1 MGDGYSL
8 AGSCLFILFVLL
20 DGALFG
26 FAAAAQEA
34 NTIELAKRADEGD
47 KKASRILKILDNGIR
62 LNYTIQISAMM
73 MNVVVGAFVL
83 NVFAKYFQG
92 ISYAQILTA
101 VILMIIVA
109 VFGIVIPIKISVLH
123 ADKAVE
129 NLFGIVSLV
138 LVVLSPIIITVTF
151 MGNCIVR
158 ILGMNPNAD
167 ADNVTEEEILTMVNE
182 GHEQGVIEA
191 DEAEMIS
198 NIFEFGDKEAVDIM
212 THRKN
217 ILALDGNKTLEEAV
231 SFMLHENNSR
241 YPVYDGDIDN
251 IIGIVHIKDALKE
264 YGNRAKAEEPV
275 KNIRE
280 ILYDAKLIP
289 GTRNINDLFKLMQ
302 REKVHMAIV
311 VDEYGQTAG
320 LVTMEDILEEI
331 VGNILDEHDED
342 EEQIMRRADNTY
354 VVDGMTLLDDLEE
367 ELSIQFN
374 VEDINTL
381 NGFLI
386 LKTGKIPKEEQVGTE
401 IQYEGYRFKILAV
414 EGKIIQTVSI
424 TKIEESGPEES
435 KPAESKS
442 AASKTTVEE

>member
-8 AGSCLFILFVLL
+8 VGSCLFILFVLL

-34 NTIELAKRADEGD
+34 NTSELAKRSDEGD
-47 KKASRILKILDNGIR
+47 KKALKILKILDNGIR
-62 LNYTIQISAMM
+62 LNYTIQISAMI

-109 VFGIVIPIKISVLH
+109 VFGIVIPVKIAVLH
-123 ADKAVE
+123 ADKAVRS
-129 NLFGIVSLV
+129 LFGIVSLV
-138 LVVLSPIIITVTF
+138 LVILSPIIIVVTF
-151 MGNCIVR
+151 MGNCIIR

-217 ILALDGNKTLEEAV
+217 ILAIDGSMTLEEAV

-251 IIGIVHIKDALKE
+251 IIGIVHIKDALK
-264 YGNRAKAEEPV
+264 
-275 KNIRE
+275 
-280 ILYDAKLIP
+280 
-289 GTRNINDLFKLMQ
+289 
-302 REKVHMAIV
+302 
-311 VDEYGQTAG
+311 
-320 LVTMEDILEEI
+320 
-331 VGNILDEHDED
+331 
-342 EEQIMRRADNTY
+342 
-354 VVDGMTLLDDLEE
+354 
-367 ELSIQFN
+367 
-374 VEDINTL
+374 
-381 NGFLI
+381 
-386 LKTGKIPKEEQVGTE
+386 
-401 IQYEGYRFKILAV
+401 
-414 EGKIIQTVSI
+414 
-424 TKIEESGPEES
+424 
-435 KPAESKS
+435 
-442 AASKTTVEE
+442 

>member
-8 AGSCLFILFVLL
+8 VGSCLFILFVLL

-34 NTIELAKRADEGD
+34 NTSELTKRSDEGD
-47 KKASRILKILDNGIR
+47 KKSLKILKILDNGIR
-62 LNYTIQISAMM
+62 LNYTIQISAMI

-109 VFGIVIPIKISVLH
+109 VFGIVIPVKIAVLH
-123 ADKAVE
+123 ADKAVRS
-129 NLFGIVSLV
+129 LFGIVSLV
-138 LVVLSPIIITVTF
+138 LVILSPIIIVVTF
-151 MGNCIVR
+151 MGNCIIR

-217 ILALDGNKTLEEAV
+217 ILAIDGNMTLEEAV

-264 YGNRAKAEEPV
+264 YGNRAKAEEPI
-275 KNIRE
+275 KNIQE
-280 ILYDAKLIP
+280 VLYEAKLIP

-302 REKVHMAIV
+302 KEKVHMAIV

-342 EEQIMRRADNTY
+342 EEQIMRKSDNTY
-354 VVDGMTLLDDLEE
+354 VVDGMTLLEDLEE
-367 ELSIQFN
+367 ELSIKFQ

-386 LKTGKIPKEEQVGTE
+386 LKTGKIPGDEQVGTE
-401 IQYEGYRFKILAV
+401 IQYEGYRFTILAV
-414 EGKIIQTVSI
+414 EGRIIRSVSI
-424 TKIEESGPEES
+424 TKIEEKKEES
-435 KPAESKS
+435 KEAK
-442 AASKTTVEE
+442 EE

>member
-8 AGSCLFILFVLL
+8 VGSCLFILFVLL

-34 NTIELAKRADEGD
+34 NTSELTKRSDEGD
-47 KKASRILKILDNGIR
+47 KKALKILKILDNGIR
-62 LNYTIQISAMM
+62 LNYTIQISAMI

-109 VFGIVIPIKISVLH
+109 VFGIVIPVKIAVLH
-123 ADKAVE
+123 ADKAVRS
-129 NLFGIVSLV
+129 LFGIVSLV
-138 LVVLSPIIITVTF
+138 LVILSPIIIVVTF
-151 MGNCIVR
+151 MGNCIIR

-217 ILALDGNKTLEEAV
+217 ILAIDGNMTLEEAV

-264 YGNRAKAEEPV
+264 YGNRAKAEEPI
-275 KNIRE
+275 KNIQE
-280 ILYDAKLIP
+280 VLYEAKLIP

-302 REKVHMAIV
+302 KEKVHMAIV

-342 EEQIMRRADNTY
+342 EEQIMRKSDNTY
-354 VVDGMTLLDDLEE
+354 VVDGMTLLEDLEE
-367 ELSIQFN
+367 ELSIKFQ

-386 LKTGKIPKEEQVGTE
+386 LKTGKIPGDEQVGTE
-401 IQYEGYRFKILAV
+401 IQYEGYRFTILAV
-414 EGKIIQTVSI
+414 EGRIIRSVSI
-424 TKIEESGPEES
+424 TKIEEKKEES
-435 KPAESKS
+435 KEAK
-442 AASKTTVEE
+442 EE

>member
-1 MGDGYSL
+1 MSDGYSL
-8 AGSCLFILFVLL
+8 TGIGLFILFVLL

-26 FAAAAQEA
+26 FASAASEA
-34 NTIELAKRADEGD
+34 NTSELAKKADEGD
-47 KKASRILKILDNGIR
+47 KKAARILAVLDNNIR
-62 LNYTIQISAMM
+62 LNYTIQISAMI

-83 NVFAKYFQG
+83 NVFAKYFG
-92 ISYAQILTA
+92 NIYYAQILAA
-101 VILMIIVA
+101 VLLMIIVA

-123 ADKAVE
+123 ADRMVE
-129 NLFGIVSLV
+129 KFFGIVRLI
-138 LVVLSPIIITVTF
+138 LILLSPIIITVTF
-151 MGNCIVR
+151 LGNCIIR
-158 ILGMNPNAD
+158 IMGMNPNAD
-167 ADNVTEEEILTMVNE
+167 SDNVTEEEILTMVNE

-217 ILALDGNKTLEEAV
+217 IIAVDGGMTLEEAV

-264 YGNRAKAEEPV
+264 YGNRAKAEEPI
-275 KNIRE
+275 KNISE
-280 ILYDAKLIP
+280 VLYDVKLIP

-302 REKVHMAIV
+302 KEKVHMAIV

-342 EEQIMRRADNTY
+342 EEQIMLREDNTY
-354 VVDGMTLLDDLEE
+354 VVDGMTLLEDLGE
-367 ELSIQFN
+367 ELSIDFRT
-374 VEDINTL
+374 EDINTL

-386 LKTGKIPKEEQVGTE
+386 LKTGRIPREEQVGTE
-401 IQYEGYRFKILAV
+401 VQYEGYCFKILAV
-414 EGKIIQTVSI
+414 EGRVIRTVSI
-424 TKIEESGPEES
+424 TKIEEE
-435 KPAESKS
+435 
-442 AASKTTVEE
+442 KTDTDISEKKQ